1 MPADRS
7 KTSRGKV
14 LRLAA
19 VAAFTTALVLSL
31 ALLAFLN
38 PVPSRWC
45 IDGNGCLFY
54 TDNRWLTLWLGLPAL
69 GIGLSSGYGAWLAY
83 RGSSLA
89 IWCGMLMLLLVAP
102 AAWILFLLMTSK
114 WQ

>member
-1 MPADRS
+1 MAADRS
-7 KTSRGKV
+7 KAVRGKLLKV
-14 LRLAA
+14 AA
-19 VAAFTTALVLSL
+19 IAAFTI
-31 ALLAFLN
+31 ALLSSLTVLVFLN

-45 IDGNGCLFY
+45 VDGNGCLFY

-89 IWCGMLMLLLVAP
+89 IWCGALMLLLVAP
-102 AAWILFLLMTSK
+102 AAWILFLLTTSK